1 MRSILL
7 STTTQYKSQF
17 LRIMDPGERTL
28 MLRDI
33 PPDEL
38 AKHIGEVDSML
49 AAELLADIGET
60 TRQAVAAMLSQ
71 KRKYY
76 ALQVLQAWQNSTEL
90 GCTVNDEFVPDHYV
104 VTGELPQNF
113 PLWMRKCSKC
123 GGEYQELD
131 GILHGACESHSF
143 HERCDI
149 RGRSCAVTECPE
161 YRLVCE
167 FG

>member
-1 MRSILL
+1 
-7 STTTQYKSQF
+7 
-17 LRIMDPGERTL
+17 

-38 AKHIGEVDSML
+38 AKHIGEVSSML

-90 GCTVNDEFVPDHYV
+90 EFTVNDEFVPDHYV

-113 PLWMRKCSKC
+113 PLWMVLKVW
-123 GGEYQELD
+123 G
-131 GILHGACESHSF
+131 
-143 HERCDI
+143 
-149 RGRSCAVTECPE
+149 
-161 YRLVCE
+161 
-167 FG
+167 